1 MSGLIRDRPTAEQV
15 KKLCEEIEDVNLRE
29 RVESLGCRA
38 VRLLQISEMSRKDD
52 ADRYESLEKDHAK
65 LLTFLK
71 AVNPVMSEPQ
81 KTFQALHPCE
91 ATGAVMFFYTQA
103 AADMFDE
110 ISCNGAGKA
119 AKLFAAYHEKQD
131 KELVLTKQNLGK
143 ALDAAPNPA
152 LIPYGA
158 APGGSF
164 TFGAAPPAVGT
175 ADALAESVEDLIT
188 LEDPSRH
195 EISELSELSELSSDD
210 EEEAQDLS
218 SSSDDTTT
226 PGVDLADELRR
237 VKAELKKTKD
247 TLNLVL
253 LHSP

>member
-38 VRLLQISEMSRKDD
+38 VRYLQFSEMSRKND
-52 ADRYESLEKDHAK
+52 AKRYKRLEEDHAK

-91 ATGAVMFFYTQA
+91 DTGAVMFFYTQA
-103 AADMFDE
+103 AADIFDE
-110 ISCNGAGKA
+110 ISFNGAGKA
-119 AKLFAAYHEKQD
+119 AMSFAAYHEKQD

-158 APGGSF
+158 ALGVPDVSPDAGS
-164 TFGAAPPAVGT
+164 T
-175 ADALAESVEDLIT
+175 DALAESVEDLIT
-188 LEDPSRH
+188 LEDPAPGSEKITAIMKRHDDFANELDEAEEMSASRRRV
-195 EISELSELSELSSDD
+195 SL
-210 EEEAQDLS
+210 DL
-218 SSSDDTTT
+218 DDT
-226 PGVDLADELRR
+226 LR
-237 VKAELKKTKD
+237 
-247 TLNLVL
+247 
-253 LHSP
+253 